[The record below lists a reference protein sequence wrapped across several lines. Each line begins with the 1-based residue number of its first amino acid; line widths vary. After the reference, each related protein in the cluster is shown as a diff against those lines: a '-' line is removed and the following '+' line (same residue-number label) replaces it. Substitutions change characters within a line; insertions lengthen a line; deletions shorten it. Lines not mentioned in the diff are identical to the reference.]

1 MTRKPI
7 LAFEDLNVWFGV
19 RPDNPGFHVVK
30 GVNIALKPGE
40 RFGLVGESGSG
51 KTTTIMAAMG
61 LLPSSAEV
69 SGRVLLEGRDI
80 LRDGE
85 KSVAPHRWK
94 DIAMV
99 FQGAMSAFNPV
110 KTVGWQIAEALDVHN
125 VARGVAAERRV
136 GELLELVGISA
147 AQGARFPHE
156 FSGGM
161 RQRAMIAMALA
172 CEPKVLLA
180 DEPTTALDVMVQDQV
195 LKLLVRLSQD
205 LNLALILVTHD
216 LAIVAQNCHRAA
228 VMLGGEIVEQ
238 GSVSDL
244 YHRPQHD
251 YTRKLFEATPDVFA
265 VARQPE
271 KPTAKSAAAPLLQVS
286 HLKVSYPRPRSFG
299 EVLRRERPEAPLV
312 VNDISL
318 TVDRGEM
325 VALVGQSGSG
335 KTTAMQAILG
345 MVKSQGGTITL
356 NGRDVTGLGMR
367 EWRPLRRQIQ
377 MIYQDPYESLDLRFR
392 VRDTVAEPLRI
403 HRIAATAQEREALV
417 VEALER
423 VGLTP
428 TARYLG
434 RFPHELSGG
443 QRQRVAIAASIVLKP
458 ELLLADEPVSMLD
471 VSVRAGVLHL
481 LDELRRD
488 ARMGILMITHDLST
502 AANYADRIAVM
513 HQGRIVEQGP
523 THQVIHAPEAD
534 YTKALLASIPD
545 PDPDRRAAGDAVSS
559 RRQPSAALPDHVS
572 ESLRHKHW

>member
-1 MTRKPI
+1 MSRKAI
-7 LAFEDLNVWFGV
+7 LALEDLNVWFGAG
-19 RPDNPGFHVVK
+19 PDNPGFHVVRD
-30 GVNIALKPGE
+30 VNITLKPGE

-61 LLPSSAEV
+61 LLPSTAEV
-69 SGRVLLEGRDI
+69 SGRVRLAGEDI

-110 KTVGWQIAEALDVHN
+110 KTVGWQIAEAMDVHD
-125 VARGVAAERRV
+125 VARGAAAQHRI
-136 GELLELVGISA
+136 GELLELVGIPA
-147 AQGARFPHE
+147 AQAARFPHE

-161 RQRAMIAMALA
+161 RQRAVIAMALA

-205 LNLALILVTHD
+205 LNLALVLVTHD
-216 LAIVAQNCHRAA
+216 LALVAQNCHRAA

-238 GSVSDL
+238 GGVSDL
-244 YHRPQHD
+244 YHRPKHD
-251 YTRKLFEATPDVFA
+251 YTRRLFEATPGVFA
-265 VARQPE
+265 VARRPE
-271 KPTAKSAAAPLLQVS
+271 AATARSSAPPLLQVS
-286 HLKVSYPRPRSFG
+286 HLDVSYPRPRSFG
-299 EVLRRERPEAPLV
+299 EALRRERPQAPLV
-312 VNDISL
+312 VNDVSL
-318 TVDRGEM
+318 TIDRGEM

-345 MVKSQGGTITL
+345 MVQSQGGSIVL
-356 NGRDVTGLGMR
+356 NGRDVTGHSAR
-367 EWRPLRRQIQ
+367 QWRPLRRQIQ
-377 MIYQDPYESLDLRFR
+377 MIYQDPYESLDLRYR

-403 HRIAATAQEREALV
+403 HRIAATASEREALV
-417 VEALER
+417 VQALER

-428 TARYLG
+428 VARYLG

-523 THQVIHAPEAD
+523 AYKVIHAPEAD
-534 YTKALLASIPD
+534 YTKSLLASIPD
-545 PDPDRRAAGDAVSS
+545 PDPDRMRQDRLAS
-559 RRQPSAALPDHVS
+559 RV
-572 ESLRHKHW
+572 

>member
-1 MTRKPI
+1 MTVKPV
-7 LAFEDLNVWFGV
+7 LAFEDLNVWFGAG
-19 RPDNPGFHVVK
+19 PDTPGFHVVK

-69 SGRVLLEGRDI
+69 AGRVRLDGQDI

-125 VARGVAAERRV
+125 VARGAAAARRV
-136 GELLELVGISA
+136 GELLELVGIPA
-147 AQGARFPHE
+147 AQRARFPHE

-161 RQRAMIAMALA
+161 RQRAVIAMALA

-195 LKLLVRLSQD
+195 LKLLVRLSRD

-216 LAIVAQNCHRAA
+216 LPIVAQNCHRAA

-244 YHRPQHD
+244 YHRPRHD
-251 YTRKLFEATPDVFA
+251 YTRRLFEATPDVFA
-265 VARQPE
+265 VTRKPE
-271 KPTAKSAAAPLLQVS
+271 AAKAQSAAAPLLQLRD
-286 HLKVSYPRPRSFG
+286 LKVSYPRPRGFG
-299 EVLRRERPEAPLV
+299 EVLRREKTETPLV
-312 VNDISL
+312 VNGVSL
-318 TVDRGEM
+318 TIDRGEM

-345 MVKSQGGTITL
+345 MVKSRGGTITL

-367 EWRPLRRQIQ
+367 DWRPLRRQIQ
-377 MIYQDPYESLDLRFR
+377 MIYQDPYESLDLRYR

-403 HRIAATAQEREALV
+403 HRVAATAREREALV
-417 VEALER
+417 VAALER
-423 VGLTP
+423 VGLMP
-428 TARYLG
+428 AARYLG

-471 VSVRAGVLHL
+471 VSVRAGVLQL

-523 THQVIHAPEAD
+523 AHRVIHAPEAD
-534 YTKALLASIPD
+534 YTRALLASIPD
-545 PDPDRRAAGDAVSS
+545 PDPDRTAAQRLAFRG
-559 RRQPSAALPDHVS
+559 
-572 ESLRHKHW
+572 

>member
-1 MTRKPI
+1 MTRKPVI
-7 LAFEDLNVWFGV
+7 AFEDLNVWFGV

-69 SGRVLLEGRDI
+69 SGRVLLDGQDI
-80 LRDGE
+80 LQGGE
-85 KSVAPHRWK
+85 QSVAPHRWK

-147 AQGARFPHE
+147 TQGSRFPHE

-195 LKLLVRLSQD
+195 LKLLVRLSQE

-216 LAIVAQNCHRAA
+216 LPIVAQNCHRAA

-238 GSVSDL
+238 GKVSDL

-265 VARQPE
+265 IARKPE
-271 KPTAKSAAAPLLQVS
+271 KPKTKSAPAPLLQVKD
-286 HLKVSYPRPRSFG
+286 LQVSYPRPRSFG

-312 VNDISL
+312 VNDVSL
-318 TVDRGEM
+318 SIERGEM

-335 KTTAMQAILG
+335 KTTAMQAIFG
-345 MVKSQGGTITL
+345 MVKSRGGTITL

-367 EWRPLRRQIQ
+367 GWRPLRRQIQ
-377 MIYQDPYESLDLRFR
+377 MIYQDPYESLDLRYR

-403 HRIAATAQEREALV
+403 HRVAATASEREALV

-428 TARYLG
+428 AARYLG

-488 ARMGILMITHDLST
+488 AHMGILMITHDLST

-523 THQVIHAPEAD
+523 AHQVIHAPTAD
-534 YTKALLASIPD
+534 YTKALLASIPN
-545 PDPDRRAAGDAVSS
+545 PDPDRRAAEVAVSS
-559 RRQPSAALPDHVS
+559 RRQPSTAPPDRVS
-572 ESLRHKHW
+572 ESPRHKRS